1 MGKPL
6 LTDDIIERANH
17 GERFR
22 DDAYLK
28 DVDETKIISTSP
40 RQKDSFYR
48 EQATPTQ
55 RKLFNRLKNHKKKE
69 QHIYKSR
76 RIENAKRGEF
86 QRKLN
91 LAMLAIFIL
100 LGLLFFAVFN
110 W

>member
-6 LTDDIIERANH
+6 LTDEIIERAKR
-17 GERFR
+17 GEEYHEGALLE
-22 DDAYLK
+22 DK
-28 DVDETKIISTSP
+28 DETKVILTSSNQSANSYDSNKTKSRQSHLFNLWGN
-40 RQKDSFYR
+40 RQKD
-48 EQATPTQ
+48 
-55 RKLFNRLKNHKKKE
+55 

-91 LAMLAIFIL
+91 LIMLTIFIL
-100 LGLLFFAVFN
+100 IVILFFAVFN